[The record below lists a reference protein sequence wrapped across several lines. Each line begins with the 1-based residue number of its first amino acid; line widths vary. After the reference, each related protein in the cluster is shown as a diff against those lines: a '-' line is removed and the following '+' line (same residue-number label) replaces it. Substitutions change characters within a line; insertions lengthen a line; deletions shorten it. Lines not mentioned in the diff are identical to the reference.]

1 MIRQILR
8 IIEGAGFVVRVET
21 SGEDIRIIATRTD
34 SGEQFIAAGSVH
46 DEYRLA
52 VGLAEMVGCDLDE

>member
-8 IIEGAGFVVRVET
+8 LIEGAGFIVQIET
-21 SGEDIRIIATRTD
+21 AGDDIRMTATSIET
-34 SGEQFIAAGSVH
+34 GETFIAAGSIH